1 MAKSAAFLFMSSKTI
16 LALFVV
22 LAVGAGGAG
31 IASAGSTPAAPPLP
45 TDPAAAVTDPAAA
58 PQVGS
63 LGESAAMAALPDD
76 QVPPEVR
83 ILRQIEREMKSKFK
97 QKVFVGSDIP
107 SLVFAAGQHALL
119 SEARI
124 GFNTRVPTK
133 KELEEDLPD
142 PDDPNYR
149 PPPSVRV
156 LSLGGIVF
164 NNPDEWTIYLNAKRI
179 TPAALPAEAVDLRVY
194 KDFIELRWF
203 DLQTN
208 QIFPIRLRPNQRFN
222 LDSRIFLPG

>member
-1 MAKSAAFLFMSSKTI
+1 MVHLNQPSR
-16 LALFVV
+16 LAL
-22 LAVGAGGAG
+22 LAALVGVM
-31 IASAGSTPAAPPLP
+31 IFSAGSANAGATPPVTPPEPGAENTAVPAPPTP
-45 TDPAAAVTDPAAA
+45 EP
-58 PQVGS
+58 GS
-63 LGESAAMAALPDD
+63 LGESAAVAALPDD

-83 ILRQIEREMKSKFK
+83 ILRQIERELKSKFK
-97 QKVFVGSDIP
+97 QQVFVGSDIP
-107 SLVFAAGQHALL
+107 SLVFAPGQHALL

-124 GFNTRVPTK
+124 GFNTRVPTR
-133 KELEEDLPD
+133 KELEDLPD

-164 NNPDEWTIYLNAKRI
+164 NNPDEWTIYLNTKRI
-179 TPAALPAEAVDLRVY
+179 TPSALPSEAVDLRVY

>member
-1 MAKSAAFLFMSSKTI
+1 MAVLMSRKSILMTVAAFSLM
-16 LALFVV
+16 
-22 LAVGAGGAG
+22 GAGGVFAG
-31 IASAGSTPAAPPLP
+31 AAPSSDP
-45 TDPAAAVTDPAAA
+45 TATAPAAAVSAETPV
-58 PQVGS
+58 VGS

-83 ILRQIEREMKSKFK
+83 ILRGIEREMKDKFK

-107 SLVFAAGQHALL
+107 SLVFAPGQHALL

-124 GFNTRVPTK
+124 GFNTRAPTK
-133 KELEEDLPD
+133 QELEDQPD
-142 PDDPNYR
+142 PNDPNYR

-156 LSLGGIVF
+156 ISLGGIVF
-164 NNPDEWTIYLNAKRI
+164 NTPDEWTVYLNSKRI
-179 TPAALPAEAVDLRVY
+179 TPDALPSEAVDLRVY

-203 DLQTN
+203 DPQTN
-208 QIFPIRLRPNQRFN
+208 QIFPIRLRPNQKFN